1 MPVSVGLYR
10 AMCTYMYWWYAVMTG
25 DGYVHVATIPAGAT
39 YIELRENSN
48 NYVGAQT

>member
-1 MPVSVGLYR
+1 MSVMQCT
-10 AMCTYMYWWYAVMTG
+10 AMCVGGAVVTG

-48 NYVGAQT
+48 NYIGTHLSSSLI